1 MVLFDFIQSN
11 RLLENKDLSI
21 EKKSIDIDQ
30 KGFSG
35 YELKHSKEIDDEITR
50 IGPETKAGEYLRRYW
65 HPIFIS
71 SELEDLPVAI
81 KILGEELVLFRDQ
94 SKQLGLVHKHCPH
107 RQASLEFGICQKTGI
122 SCCYHGWHFDVDGS
136 IIEVPGQPEH
146 TQEFIKQKV
155 RLGAYP
161 THEFKGLIFAYLGP
175 IEKIP
180 EFPMFDSLSFDDME
194 MVPYKAPFDCNWL
207 QVLDAIVDPIHT
219 SFLHSNMSRKQFSEG
234 FGEVGQIDFFERD
247 SWILGCN
254 TRRVGDN
261 VWFRINEV
269 VLPNFT
275 QAGAAFE
282 ADGTKQILYGRS
294 SFTRWVVPVDD
305 ETTICYAWANF
316 GERGDP
322 QEFNTPE
329 GPELIE
335 QGEIFDRPYKERQR
349 FPADREACEGM
360 GPINIHKNENLLPSD
375 QGVAMMRQRIRE
387 QIKTVA
393 SGKKPY
399 LASGIN
405 GLPVPTYG
413 GDSVLNI
420 PASNLEDNSFL
431 SKLAHEFVQIQF
443 EVDGK
448 VEEERVKIVTK
459 KLKEIQSRETSNTN
473 K

>member
-1 MVLFDFIQSN
+1 MLKN
-11 RLLENKDLSI
+11 RGLSI
-21 EKKSIDIDQ
+21 KKNSIDIHL

-35 YELKHSKEIDDEITR
+35 YDLKHSKEIDDEITR
-50 IGPETKAGEYLRRYW
+50 IGPGTKAGEYFRRYW

-71 SELEDLPVAI
+71 SDLEDLPVAI

-136 IIEVPGQPEH
+136 ILDVPGQPEH
-146 TQEFIKQKV
+146 TQDFIKQKV

-175 IEKIP
+175 VDKKP
-180 EFPMFDSLSFDDME
+180 EFPRYDSLDFEDME

-219 SFLHSNMSRKQFSEG
+219 SFLHSNMSRQQFSEG
-234 FGEVGQIDFFERD
+234 FGEVGHIDFFERD

-261 VWFRINEV
+261 VWFRVNEV

-275 QAGAAFE
+275 QAGAAFA

-305 ETTICYAWANF
+305 ETTMCYAWANF

-322 QEFNTPE
+322 QEYNTPE

-335 QGEIFDRPYKERQR
+335 QGEIFDRPYEQRQR

-360 GPINIHKNENLLPSD
+360 GPINIHKNENLLASD
-375 QGVAMMRQRIRE
+375 QGVAMMRQKIRE
-387 QIKTVA
+387 QIRIVNE
-393 SGKKPY
+393 GKDPFNVTKLKDSP
-399 LASGIN
+399 I
-405 GLPVPTYG
+405 PTYG
-413 GDSVLNI
+413 GDSVLSI
-420 PASNLEDNSFL
+420 PSHGQDENNFF
-431 SKLAHEFVQIQF
+431 SKLAHEFIKIQF

-448 VEEERVKIVTK
+448 SENERVKIVTN
-459 KLKEIQSRETSNTN
+459 KLKEIQSRENP
-473 K
+473 